1 MTPRAAACAF
11 LLAAAGPAPAQLAI
25 TDPAQGVFNF
35 PAPTGELSG
44 LTWLAAA
51 SWLAISDAA
60 GERRTAQLDI
70 TIDPATGRITN
81 ARQSAAFSLAAG
93 YDLEGIAW
101 SPQRHAFFVSDE
113 GAWPDGGHLREHSL
127 PDGDLLRTVPIPA
140 ILLNDRQNFGF
151 ESCSW
156 NAGAL
161 WTANEEALAHESALA
176 SATEGSL
183 VRIQKFNHLLQP
195 AGQWAYR
202 TDSFGVDSSLTTLER
217 SGVSDLC
224 ALPDGQLLVLERTL
238 GTAFLPSYRNR
249 IYLVSFAAATDT
261 SNLSDLDSA
270 PHVAVTKTLLWE
282 RNLGSVATR
291 NFEGIA
297 LGPPLPAL
305 GPDAHALVL
314 IADNGGDASGSQHLY
329 PLVLRGLSSPSPA
342 ALWRMA
348 CFGSSEPSGDAHPTA
363 DPDADGLPNLTE
375 YALGGDPLSPASHI
389 LPSSLA
395 LTDSLGLSFRRSP
408 ARTDLTLTVESATSP
423 AGPWSPIA
431 ASTAGNPFTPL
442 TPVTSITESGPAH
455 DPLVVVSLPANP
467 SRLFLRLAIASP

>member
-1 MTPRAAACAF
+1 MTLRPAACAL
-11 LLAAAGPAPAQLAI
+11 LLAASSASAQLSI

-35 PAPTGELSG
+35 SAPTGELSG
-44 LTWLAAA
+44 LTWLAAS

-70 TIDPATGRITN
+70 AIDPATGRITS
-81 ARQSAAFSLAAG
+81 ARQSAAFTLAAG

-101 SPQRHAFFVSDE
+101 SPERNAFFVSDE
-113 GAWPDGGHLREHSL
+113 GAWPDGGHLREHAL
-127 PDGDLLRTVPIPA
+127 PDGDFLRSVPIPA

-183 VRIQKFNHLLQP
+183 VRIQRFNHALQP

-238 GTAFLPSYRNR
+238 GTSFLPSYRNR
-249 IYLVSFAAATDT
+249 LYLVSFSAATDT
-261 SNLSDLDSA
+261 SNLSDLDTA

-282 RNLGSVATR
+282 RNLGSVTTR

-305 GPDAHALVL
+305 GPDACSLIL
-314 IADNGGDASGSQHLY
+314 IADNGGDTNGTQHLY
-329 PLVLRGLSSPSPA
+329 PLVLRGLTAPPPA

-348 CFGSSEPSGDAHPTA
+348 CFGAAEPTGNADPAA
-363 DPDADGLPNLTE
+363 DPDGDGLSNLTE
-375 YALGGDPLSPASHI
+375 YALGGNPLSPSPHI
-389 LPSSLA
+389 LPTA
-395 LTDSLGLSFRRSP
+395 LTLENSLGLSFQRYPSRS
-408 ARTDLTLTVESATSP
+408 DLTLTLESASSP
-423 AGPWSPIA
+423 HGPWQSIA
-431 ASTAGNPFTPL
+431 RSTAGNPFTAL
-442 TPVTSITESGPAH
+442 TTETSITESGPAH
-455 DPLVVVSLPANP
+455 ERFVALSLPANP
-467 SRLFLRLAIASP
+467 TRLFLRLAISSP